1 MSQLVII
8 IGASEKPNRYANMA
22 MHSLIEHGHE
32 VYLVNPYKSEIE
44 GFPCYRS
51 VADIA
56 DEIADEI
63 DTVTLYVN
71 PTRFHD
77 HIDEVIKAR
86 PKRIIM
92 NPGTEDSEVEKRLS
106 AAGIS
111 VLRAC
116 TLVMLN
122 TGQF

>member
-1 MSQLVII
+1 MSRLVVI
-8 IGASEKPNRYANMA
+8 IGASEKPHRYANMA

-32 VYLVNPYKSEIE
+32 VYLVNPFKSEIE

-56 DEIADEI
+56 DDI

-92 NPGTEDSEVEKRLS
+92 NPGTEDIDLEKRLS

-122 TGQF
+122 TGHF